1 MPRMEDRQAGGPSEI
16 SFDVGYLLAEI
27 QELKRIA
34 QSQGLGTLAYILECA
49 AIEAKW
55 QADQQREEARG
66 KPRHK

>member
-1 MPRMEDRQAGGPSEI
+1 MDDRRTAGSSEI
-16 SFDVGYLLAEI
+16 TFDVGYLLAEI

-34 QSQGLGTLAYILECA
+34 QGRGLGTLAYILECA

-66 KPRHK
+66 ELGQE